1 MHYAAKA
8 VLKLVVI
15 PLLQPAE
22 DWEYRHPALEIGALI
37 EKGQNKHYYEHTH
50 GGPELSL
57 I

>member
-22 DWEYRHPALEIGALI
+22 DWEYRQPALEIGALTR
-37 EKGQNKHYYEHTH
+37 ERARQT
-50 GGPELSL
+50 LL
-57 I
+57 